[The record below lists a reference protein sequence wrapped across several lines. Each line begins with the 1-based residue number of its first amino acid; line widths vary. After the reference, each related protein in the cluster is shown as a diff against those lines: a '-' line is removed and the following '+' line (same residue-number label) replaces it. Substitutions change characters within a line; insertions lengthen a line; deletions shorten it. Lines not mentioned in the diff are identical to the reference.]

1 MRCPFCRL
9 HNYIICVKKKLK
21 QDTSASTTERLPLFR
36 PPVKGEIVNFFG
48 VAHATQVVAGL
59 V

>member
-1 MRCPFCRL
+1 M
-9 HNYIICVKKKLK
+9 KKKLK

-36 PPVKGEIVNFFG
+36 PPVKGEIANFFG